1 MKNKKDI
8 IIILIIL
15 FTFMQ
20 GTILVKINVDKA
32 KESQVVISE
41 VVKEPT
47 YIKDI
52 DKSLSNLKNYNVIN
66 RKRDGE
72 TWIIN
77 IKLSGTKEEILL
89 NLKSLEGFII
99 KSYNMTFNNNKCEV
113 DLELKSR
120 ELT

>member
-8 IIILIIL
+8 IIILIVL

-20 GTILVKINVDKA
+20 GAILVRINVNKA
-32 KESQVVISE
+32 KESQVVINE
-41 VVKEPT
+41 VEKEPT

-72 TWIIN
+72 SWIIN
-77 IKLSGTKEEILL
+77 IKLSGTKEETLL

-99 KSYNMTFNNNKCEV
+99 KSYNMTFNNNKYEV

-120 ELT
+120 